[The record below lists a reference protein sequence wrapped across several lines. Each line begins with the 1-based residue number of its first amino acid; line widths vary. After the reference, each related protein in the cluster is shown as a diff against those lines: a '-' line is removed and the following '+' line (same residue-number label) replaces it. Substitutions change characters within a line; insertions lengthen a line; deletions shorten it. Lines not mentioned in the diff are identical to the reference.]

1 MIEKQKKAQADAI
14 KKLEEEETK
23 KLEAIADA
31 ENTTEKININALTKD
46 EDVDIDDIWN
56 NYSLKLNILI
66 HLLIRSLA

>member
-1 MIEKQKKAQADAI
+1 MIEKQKKAQAEAI

-46 EDVDIDDIWN
+46 EDVDIDDI
-56 NYSLKLNILI
+56 
-66 HLLIRSLA
+66 